1 MKKLLLLTAIVLF
14 TLLTRAQ
21 SGHNQIGVAFEAG
34 LPMGDFGDAAKTGF
48 GGLVKGLYGVGQA
61 GQVTFTT
68 GYSSFQWKNL
78 GSEESGHSWIMPFLM
93 GYRHNFNGFYAE
105 PELGYG
111 LVGSKYNVTGM
122 SSSASAGAFAW
133 GAGIG
138 FAKNGFDAGVRY
150 QGLTKDGTVS
160 IIGLHLGYNFT
171 LGSAK

>member
-1 MKKLLLLTAIVLF
+1 MKKLLLLTVIALF
-14 TLLTRAQ
+14 TLLTHAQ
-21 SGHNQIGVAFEAG
+21 KGHNQIGVAFEVG

-48 GGLVKGLYGVGQA
+48 GGLVKGMYGIGEA
-61 GQVTFTT
+61 GQITFTT
-68 GYSSFQWKNL
+68 GYSSFKWKNL
-78 GSEESGHSWIMPFLM
+78 GSEESGNSWIMPFLM
-93 GYRHNFNGFYAE
+93 GYRHNFSGFYAE

-160 IIGLHLGYNFT
+160 VIGLHLGYNFT
-171 LGSAK
+171 LGGTK